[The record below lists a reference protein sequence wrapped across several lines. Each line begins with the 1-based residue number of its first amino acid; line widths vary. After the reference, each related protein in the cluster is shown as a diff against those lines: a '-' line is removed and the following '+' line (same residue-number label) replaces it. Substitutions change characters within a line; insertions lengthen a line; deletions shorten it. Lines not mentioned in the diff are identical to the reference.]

1 MMFRPGPLEIGL
13 ILLIIIY
20 FVPAIVAI
28 IRHTRNVTGILL
40 LNILV
45 GWTFVGW
52 IIALVWSF
60 RDERQANSRSDN
72 T

>member
-1 MMFRPGPLEIGL
+1 MFRPGPLEIGL

-20 FVPAIVAI
+20 FVPTIVAI
-28 IRHTRNVTGILL
+28 VRRARNVTGILL
-40 LNILV
+40 LNILG

-60 RDERQANSRSDN
+60 RDEKQANSRSDN